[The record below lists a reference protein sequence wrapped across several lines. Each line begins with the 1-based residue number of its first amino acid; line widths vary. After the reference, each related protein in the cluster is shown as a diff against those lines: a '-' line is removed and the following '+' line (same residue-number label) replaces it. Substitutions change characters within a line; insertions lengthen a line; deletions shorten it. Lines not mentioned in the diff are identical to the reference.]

1 MIDSP
6 MQAFLTACGL
16 DGPLVVG
23 IDEPGV
29 NSVSWR
35 VLDRPFAVVG
45 RGPETDLVLNHPAL
59 SRRHAYLQMIGGR
72 LFFIDLHSRSGSF
85 WGDERGIWGWVNP
98 DPGIRVGPY
107 RLLPRPG
114 AGAISASSA
123 SRDEA
128 VPVSR
133 SYVQPSLADMT
144 VEVVGR
150 SAGSKIWQGS
160 RSLVLIGKST
170 ACKIQIEGEGIA
182 NIHAS
187 LVRTPT
193 GVFVVDLLSRR
204 GVVVNGSPVRWAQLG
219 AEDELLV
226 GDQLLRIRCAT
237 APCRVTFPLV
247 RLAAS
252 ASATQARHESSDQSL
267 VAASPVSAVP
277 QVLAERAG
285 TANDLLAA
293 FAQIQQQSSD
303 QSHQTVLTLVQSLA
317 TMQQEQMGIIY
328 EELAAIRRLTAE
340 HQGLWARLEQRTNAT
355 RQPVALRLVADGATP
370 HPGGAASNLAP
381 ASRPAPSARTL
392 AIRDNPAVPPAAD
405 SRQAG
410 RQDDEAF
417 HAQVFDRL
425 ATIQGE
431 RQTRWQ
437 RLMEAMLGK
446 GT

>member
-1 MIDSP
+1 
-6 MQAFLTACGL
+6 MQAFLKACGL

-29 NSVSWR
+29 SSVSWR

-45 RGPETDLVLNHPAL
+45 RGPETDLVLNNPAL

-114 AGAISASSA
+114 AGASLSSL
-123 SRDEA
+123 SEGRDEA

-133 SYVQPSLADMT
+133 SYAQPSLADMA
-144 VEVVGR
+144 VEIVGQ
-150 SAGSKIWQGS
+150 SAESKIWHGS

-170 ACKIQIEGEGIA
+170 ACRIQIEGEGIA

-193 GVFVVDLLSRR
+193 GVFVVDLLSRS
-204 GVVVNGSPVRWAQLG
+204 GIVVNGTPVRWAQLG
-219 AEDELLV
+219 QEDELLV
-226 GDQLLRIRCAT
+226 GDQLLRIRCSAAT
-237 APCRVTFPLV
+237 RRTTLPPV
-247 RLAAS
+247 RLAAR
-252 ASATQARHESSDQSL
+252 ATSTLPQRESSHQAL
-267 VAASPVSAVP
+267 VAASTVP
-277 QVLAERAG
+277 ALPPMMAEQAG
-285 TANDLLAA
+285 TASHLLAA
-293 FAQIQQQSSD
+293 FAQMQQQSSD
-303 QSHQTVLTLVQSLA
+303 QLHQTVLTLVQSFA
-317 TMQQEQMGIIY
+317 TMHQEQMGVIY
-328 EELAAIRRLTAE
+328 EELAAIRRLTEE
-340 HQGLWARLEQRTNAT
+340 HQVLWARLEQRTNAT
-355 RQPVALRLVADGATP
+355 QQPVALRLVADGTTP
-370 HPGGAASNLAP
+370 HPGGAAVSLG
-381 ASRPAPSARTL
+381 PAPRSAPNARTL
-392 AIRDNPAVPPAAD
+392 TIRDNPAVPPAAD

-425 ATIQGE
+425 AEIQGE

-437 RLMEAMLGK
+437 RLMESMLGK